1 MGININE
8 MGRDAAVVKV
18 AARMFNLRF
27 DVLWQRLRREES
39 RRKKIIIIGLVI
51 LMSCISLIAMWIGTQ
66 NVKIKN
72 QNAELEDR
80 YRIINEQN
88 EQIQRNKE

>member
-1 MGININE
+1 
-8 MGRDAAVVKV
+8 
-18 AARMFNLRF
+18 
-27 DVLWQRLRREES
+27 
-39 RRKKIIIIGLVI
+39 
-51 LMSCISLIAMWIGTQ
+51 MSCISLIAMWIGTQ

-72 QNAELEDR
+72 QNSELEDR

>member
-1 MGININE
+1 

-72 QNAELEDR
+72 QNSELEDR